1 MNELEPMNPKDIVS
15 KTYCPLPFNHL
26 YVHPTNMASVCC
38 AFRKADERKGGLPNI
53 KEYKNLGDHLNHPFI
68 KDIQQKMLKGEEVPG
83 CSTCYYAEEHGYES
97 MREKEIQTWHIETF
111 RNFTPP
117 DLENPKLEFME
128 MTFGNYCNLA
138 CRTCNSDLSHS
149 WIEDEKELKKR
160 GLIATVEE
168 QFNSSTGADVPCTVR
183 IETPVLHIT
192 QGWQVTKF
200 EMQNSIEEW
209 IDCGIVSINGQEV
222 TSNGLPDMEVG
233 APIRVTLTDMSDIK
247 RINIE
252 KEWHP
257 DDFKDLQYIK
267 ITGGEP
273 MLHPDFPK
281 FMEQLEQK
289 NVYCFI
295 FTNASWVPKK
305 RIFDMLKDFK
315 KLQVFLSVD
324 GTGDVQEYMR
334 HNAKWDTTHKSVR
347 TWMEWSTTVDNVQI
361 SWAPTWSLMN
371 APYFVE
377 TCNWWLALTEEI
389 LKPQKMQWNLVKT
402 NFIFGP
408 SIYQMSLLPNE
419 TKEQLKKDASE
430 YIKELENSDI
440 HCAYLIIEMT
450 EAYIKFFNKD
460 SGGESSAEKLDDLKY
475 YYKNTEALDDIRGQ
489 SLKKMIPLT
498 YKAMYQIEK
507 K

>member
-1 MNELEPMNPKDIVS
+1 MKEIVS

-38 AFRKADERKGGLPNI
+38 AFRKSGEKDNLPNI

-68 KDIQQKMLKGEEVPG
+68 KDIQQKMLKGEKVEG
-83 CSTCYYAEEHGYES
+83 CSTCYYAEEHGYQS
-97 MREKEIQTWHIETF
+97 MREKEIETWHIETF
-111 RNFTPP
+111 RDFTPP

-138 CRTCNSDLSHS
+138 CRTCHSDLSHS
-149 WIEDEKELKKR
+149 WIKDEDELKKR
-160 GLIATVEE
+160 GLMEPHD
-168 QFNSSTGADVPCTVR
+168 G
-183 IETPVLHIT
+183 IT
-192 QGWQVTKF
+192 
-200 EMQNSIEEW
+200 
-209 IDCGIVSINGQEV
+209 
-222 TSNGLPDMEVG
+222 
-233 APIRVTLTDMSDIK
+233 K

-281 FMEQLEQK
+281 FMEQLEQE

-305 RIFDMLKDFK
+305 RIFDMLKGFK
-315 KLQVFLSVD
+315 KLQLFLSVD

-334 HNAKWDTTHKSVR
+334 HNAKWDTTEKSVR
-347 TWMEWSTTVDNVQI
+347 TWMNWAVISSNVQV

-377 TCNWWLALTEEI
+377 TCNWWLGLTEE
-389 LKPQKMQWNLVKT
+389 LLRGTSGEYWNLVKT

-408 SIYQMSLLPNE
+408 SIYQMSLLPDA
-419 TKEQLKKDASE
+419 TKEKLKIQASE
-430 YIKELENSDI
+430 YIEELNNKDIAGKE
-440 HCAYLIIEMT
+440 HIIDMA
-450 EAYIKFFNKD
+450 EAYIQFFDNDNKKE
-460 SGGESSAEKLDDLKY
+460 GDLEY
-475 YYKNTEALDDIRGQ
+475 YHLMTDALDDIRGQ

-498 YKAMYQIEK
+498 YEAMYKSKEGEK
-507 K
+507 

>member
-1 MNELEPMNPKDIVS
+1 MKEIVS

-38 AFRKADERKGGLPNI
+38 VFRKETEKDNLPNI

-68 KDIQQKMLKGEEVPG
+68 KDIQQKMLKGEKVEG
-83 CSTCYYAEEHGYES
+83 CDTCYYAEEHGYQS
-97 MREKEIQTWHIETF
+97 FREKEIETWHIETF
-111 RNFTPP
+111 REFTPP

-138 CRTCNSDLSHS
+138 CRTCHSDLSHS
-149 WIEDEKELKKR
+149 WIEDENELKKR
-160 GLIATVEE
+160 GLIEPKD
-168 QFNSSTGADVPCTVR
+168 ND
-183 IETPVLHIT
+183 IT
-192 QGWQVTKF
+192 
-200 EMQNSIEEW
+200 
-209 IDCGIVSINGQEV
+209 
-222 TSNGLPDMEVG
+222 
-233 APIRVTLTDMSDIK
+233 K

-281 FMEQLEQK
+281 FMKQLEQE
-289 NVYCFI
+289 NIHCFI

-305 RIFDMLKDFK
+305 RIFDMMKNFK
-315 KLQVFLSVD
+315 YLAVFMSVD

-334 HNAKWDTTHKSVR
+334 HNAKWDTTDKSVR
-347 TWMEWSTTVDNVQI
+347 AWMNWAAISSNVQV

-389 LKPQKMQWNLVKT
+389 LRGTNWNLLKT

-408 SIYQMSLLPNE
+408 SIYQMSLLPTD
-419 TKEQLKKDASE
+419 TKEKLKIQALKYIEELKNKDIAG
-430 YIKELENSDI
+430 KE
-440 HCAYLIIEMT
+440 HIIDMA
-450 EAYIKFFNKD
+450 EAYIKFFDKD
-460 SGGESSAEKLDDLKY
+460 DSKSEENLKNY
-475 YYKNTEALDDIRGQ
+475 YEMTNALDDIRGQ

-498 YKAMYQIEK
+498 YKAMYEIEK

>member
-1 MNELEPMNPKDIVS
+1 
-15 KTYCPLPFNHL
+15 
-26 YVHPTNMASVCC
+26 MASVCC
-38 AFRKADERKGGLPNI
+38 AFRKSGEKDNLPNI

-68 KDIQQKMLKGEEVPG
+68 KDIQQKMLKGEKVEG
-83 CSTCYYAEEHGYES
+83 CSTCYYAEEHGYQS
-97 MREKEIQTWHIETF
+97 MREKEIETWHIETF
-111 RNFTPP
+111 RDFTPP

-138 CRTCNSDLSHS
+138 CRTCHSDLSHS
-149 WIEDEKELKKR
+149 WIKDEDELKKR
-160 GLIATVEE
+160 GLMEPHD
-168 QFNSSTGADVPCTVR
+168 G
-183 IETPVLHIT
+183 IT
-192 QGWQVTKF
+192 
-200 EMQNSIEEW
+200 
-209 IDCGIVSINGQEV
+209 
-222 TSNGLPDMEVG
+222 
-233 APIRVTLTDMSDIK
+233 K

-281 FMEQLEQK
+281 FMEQLEQE

-305 RIFDMLKDFK
+305 RIFDMLKGFK
-315 KLQVFLSVD
+315 KLQLFLSVD

-334 HNAKWDTTHKSVR
+334 HNAKWDTTEKSVR
-347 TWMEWSTTVDNVQI
+347 TWMNWAVISSNVQV

-377 TCNWWLALTEEI
+377 TCNWWLGLTEE
-389 LKPQKMQWNLVKT
+389 LLRGTSGEYWNLVKT

-408 SIYQMSLLPNE
+408 SIYQMSLLPDA
-419 TKEQLKKDASE
+419 TKEKLKIQASE
-430 YIKELENSDI
+430 YIEELNNKDIAGKE
-440 HCAYLIIEMT
+440 HIIDMA
-450 EAYIKFFNKD
+450 EAYIQFFDNDNKKE
-460 SGGESSAEKLDDLKY
+460 GDLEY
-475 YYKNTEALDDIRGQ
+475 YHLMTDALDDIRGQ

-498 YKAMYQIEK
+498 YEAMYNRKEGEK
-507 K
+507 

>member
-1 MNELEPMNPKDIVS
+1 MKEIVS

-38 AFRKADERKGGLPNI
+38 AFRKSGEKDNLPNI

-68 KDIQQKMLKGEEVPG
+68 KDIQQKMLKGEKVEG
-83 CSTCYYAEEHGYES
+83 CSTCYYAEEHGYQS
-97 MREKEIQTWHIETF
+97 MREKEIETWHIETF
-111 RNFTPP
+111 RDFTPP

-138 CRTCNSDLSHS
+138 CRTCHSDLSHS
-149 WIEDEKELKKR
+149 WIKDEDELKKR
-160 GLIATVEE
+160 GLMEPHD
-168 QFNSSTGADVPCTVR
+168 G
-183 IETPVLHIT
+183 IT
-192 QGWQVTKF
+192 
-200 EMQNSIEEW
+200 
-209 IDCGIVSINGQEV
+209 
-222 TSNGLPDMEVG
+222 
-233 APIRVTLTDMSDIK
+233 K

-281 FMEQLEQK
+281 FMEQLEQE

-305 RIFDMLKDFK
+305 RIFDMLKGFK
-315 KLQVFLSVD
+315 KLQLFLSVD

-334 HNAKWDTTHKSVR
+334 HNAKWDTTEKSVR
-347 TWMEWSTTVDNVQI
+347 TWMNWAVISSNVQV

-377 TCNWWLALTEEI
+377 TCNWWLGLTEE
-389 LKPQKMQWNLVKT
+389 LLRGTSGEYWNLVKT

-408 SIYQMSLLPNE
+408 SIYQMSLLPDA
-419 TKEQLKKDASE
+419 TKEKLKIQASE
-430 YIKELENSDI
+430 YIEELNNKDIAGKE
-440 HCAYLIIEMT
+440 HIIDMA
-450 EAYIKFFNKD
+450 EAYIQFFDNDNKKE
-460 SGGESSAEKLDDLKY
+460 GDLEY
-475 YYKNTEALDDIRGQ
+475 YHLMTDALDDIRGQ

-498 YKAMYQIEK
+498 YEAMYNRKEGEK
-507 K
+507 

>member
-1 MNELEPMNPKDIVS
+1 MNETDPMKKEEIVS

-38 AFRKADERKGGLPNI
+38 AFRKGAERNGGLPNI
-53 KEYKNLGDHLNHPFI
+53 KDYKNLGDHLNHPFI
-68 KDIQQKMLKGEEVPG
+68 KDIQQKMLKGEKVDG
-83 CSTCYYAEEHGYES
+83 CSTCYYAEEHGYQS
-97 MREKEIQTWHIETF
+97 MREKEIETWHIETF
-111 RNFTPP
+111 RDFTPP

-138 CRTCNSDLSHS
+138 CRTCHSDLSHN
-149 WIEDEKELKKR
+149 WIKDEDELKKR
-160 GLIATVEE
+160 GLMDK
-168 QFNSSTGADVPCTVR
+168 SDG
-183 IETPVLHIT
+183 IT
-192 QGWQVTKF
+192 
-200 EMQNSIEEW
+200 
-209 IDCGIVSINGQEV
+209 
-222 TSNGLPDMEVG
+222 
-233 APIRVTLTDMSDIK
+233 K

-281 FMEQLEQK
+281 FMAQLEQS
-289 NVYCFI
+289 NVFCFI

-315 KLQVFLSVD
+315 YLQVFLSVD

-334 HNAKWDTTHKSVR
+334 HNAKWDITNKSVR
-347 TWMEWSTTVDNVQI
+347 TWMEWAAVSSNVQV

-371 APYFVE
+371 ASYYVE
-377 TCNWWLALTEEI
+377 TCNWWLELTEEI
-389 LKPQKMQWNLVKT
+389 LRDTKNGADWNLVKT
-402 NFIFGP
+402 NFIYGP
-408 SIYQMSLLPNE
+408 SIYQMSLLPDV
-419 TKEQLKKDASE
+419 TKEKLKIQASE
-430 YIKELENSDI
+430 YIEELNNKDIAGKE
-440 HCAYLIIEMT
+440 HIIEMT
-450 EAYIKFFNKD
+450 EAYIKFFDNDNK
-460 SGGESSAEKLDDLKY
+460 KPDDLKY
-475 YYKNTEALDDIRGQ
+475 YLKMTDALDDIRGQ

-498 YKAMYQIEK
+498 YKAMYETEK

>member
-1 MNELEPMNPKDIVS
+1 MKEIVS

-38 AFRKADERKGGLPNI
+38 AFRKNEEHFQLPNI
-53 KEYKNLGDHLNHPFI
+53 KEYENLGDHLNHPFI
-68 KDIQQKMLKGEEVPG
+68 KSIQQKMLKGEKVAG

-97 MREKEIQTWHIETF
+97 MRQKEIATWHIETF
-111 RNFTPP
+111 RDFTPP

-138 CRTCNSDLSHS
+138 CRTCHSDLSHS
-149 WIEDEKELKKR
+149 WIDDTIELKKR
-160 GLIATVEE
+160 GLMSGVAATV
-168 QFNSSTGADVPCTVR
+168 D
-183 IETPVLHIT
+183 
-192 QGWQVTKF
+192 
-200 EMQNSIEEW
+200 
-209 IDCGIVSINGQEV
+209 
-222 TSNGLPDMEVG
+222 
-233 APIRVTLTDMSDIK
+233 

-252 KEWHP
+252 KEWHS

-281 FMEQLEQK
+281 FMAQLEQK

-315 KLQVFLSVD
+315 FLQVFLSVD

-334 HNAKWDTTHKSVR
+334 HNAKWDTTEKSVR
-347 TWMEWSTTVDNVQI
+347 KWMEWAAECSNIQV

-371 APYFVE
+371 ASYFVD
-377 TCNWWLALTEEI
+377 TCNWWLSLTEEI
-389 LKPQKMQWNLVKT
+389 LRGTKGELWNLVKT
-402 NFIFGP
+402 NFIYGP
-408 SIYQMSLLPNE
+408 SIYQMTLLPTD
-419 TKEQLKKDASE
+419 TKEKLKIQASE
-430 YIKELENSDI
+430 YIEELKSKDISGKE
-440 HCAYLIIEMT
+440 HIIEMT
-450 EAYIKFFNKD
+450 EAYIKFFDND
-460 SGGESSAEKLDDLKY
+460 NGTAEDLQY
-475 YYKNTEALDDIRGQ
+475 YHLTTNALDEMRGQ

-498 YKAMYQIEK
+498 YEAMYNNRKEGEE
-507 K
+507 

>member
-1 MNELEPMNPKDIVS
+1 MKQKEIIS

-38 AFRKADERKGGLPNI
+38 AFRKEGERESLPNI
-53 KEYKNLGDHLNHPFI
+53 KEYKNLGDHLKHPFI
-68 KDIQQKMLKGEEVPG
+68 KDIQQKMLKGEKVDG
-83 CSTCYYAEEHGYES
+83 CATCYYAEEHGYES
-97 MREKEIQTWHIETF
+97 MREKEIATWHIETF

-117 DLENPKLEFME
+117 DLENPKLEFLE

-138 CRTCNSDLSHS
+138 CRTCHSDLSHS
-149 WIEDEKELKKR
+149 WIEDEEELVKR
-160 GLIATVEE
+160 GLM
-168 QFNSSTGADVPCTVR
+168 G
-183 IETPVLHIT
+183 
-192 QGWQVTKF
+192 K
-200 EMQNSIEEW
+200 
-209 IDCGIVSINGQEV
+209 
-222 TSNGLPDMEVG
+222 VG
-233 APIRVTLTDMSDIK
+233 NK

-281 FMEQLEQK
+281 FMAQLEQK

-315 KLQVFLSVD
+315 FLQVFLSVD

-347 TWMEWSTTVDNVQI
+347 TWMEWSVTMPNVQVA
-361 SWAPTWSLMN
+361 WAPTWSLMN
-371 APYFVE
+371 ASYFVE
-377 TCNWWLALTEEI
+377 TCNWWLGLTEEI
-389 LKPQKMQWNLVKT
+389 LIDKKPGADWNLVKT
-402 NFIFGP
+402 NFVYGP
-408 SIYQMSLLPNE
+408 SIYQMSLLPKK
-419 TKEQLKKDASE
+419 TKEKLKIDVQE
-430 YIKELENSDI
+430 YIEELKNGDI
-440 HCAYLIIEMT
+440 GTSELIIEMA
-450 EAYIKFFNKD
+450 EAYIKFFDKNESNMNKNFTD
-460 SGGESSAEKLDDLKY
+460 YHKMTD
-475 YYKNTEALDDIRGQ
+475 ALDEMRGQ

-498 YKAMYQIEK
+498 YKAMYEIEK